1 MIKIYK
7 DEGKVVIVGEESECE
22 ACKEAIEFMIE
33 EKKVIQSLEKFHVP
47 SKLLGSVAG
56 QHFSNV
62 NRIDSTYN
70 VQVSLPSKIKK
81 KQSEIWAKGT
91 SIKDVYNAK
100 KDIMDKLPWKLRKDL
115 DKSFFGSINGR
126 GGEDVQRLRRGY
138 GGVKIDLKNGKVVIN
153 SLREKR
159 SVLKLLGV
167 HFSH

>member
-47 SKLLGSVAG
+47 SKLLGSVIG

-70 VQVSLPSKIKK
+70 VQVIKF
-81 KQSEIWAKGT
+81 
-91 SIKDVYNAK
+91 
-100 KDIMDKLPWKLRKDL
+100 LCHR
-115 DKSFFGSINGR
+115 
-126 GGEDVQRLRRGY
+126 RLRRNN
-138 GGVKIDLKNGKVVIN
+138 LKFGRKGH
-153 SLREKR
+153 R
-159 SVLKLLGV
+159 S
-167 HFSH
+167 